1 MGYKC
6 FRRLKVVLRYF
17 SQVKQ
22 SVSLKEKQGVSLKL
36 KKKIN
41 NEKEEKK
48 SQKIKKSHEN

>member
-17 SQVKQ
+17 SQMKQ